1 MKQTILRKALLM
13 LAILFLMQHSIIIFP
28 TTMEDKTYYEENGIS
43 PYSNYPSYDA
53 VIDWCISFK

>member
-43 PYSNYPSYDA
+43 PYSNYPSYDT
-53 VIDWCISFK
+53 VID